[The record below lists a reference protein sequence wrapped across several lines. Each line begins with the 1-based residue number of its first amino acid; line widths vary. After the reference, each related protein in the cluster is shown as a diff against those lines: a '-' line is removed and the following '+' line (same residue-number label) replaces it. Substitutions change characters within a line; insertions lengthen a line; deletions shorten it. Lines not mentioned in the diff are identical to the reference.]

1 MQWRACR
8 YFLVLSEVRVEVL
21 RDDEVPRDDE
31 ELRVVELREGDT
43 VVREEEPDEL
53 RVVEDA
59 SRFFSF
65 LVLFTLSFRFGEESL
80 LELFTLPRR
89 EVLLV
94 RTSCFGVEEE
104 DARLTRLLLLV
115 LRRVVVYTSFLF
127 SGRLLELGRMFT
139 EPKSER
145 KLL

>member
-8 YFLVLSEVRVEVL
+8 YFLVLSEVRVEV
-21 RDDEVPRDDE
+21 PRDDE
-31 ELRVVELREGDT
+31 ELWVVELREGDT

>member
-1 MQWRACR
+1 M
-8 YFLVLSEVRVEVL
+8 RVEVL

-65 LVLFTLSFRFGEESL
+65 LVLFTFSFRFGEESL

>member
-8 YFLVLSEVRVEVL
+8 YFLVLSEVRLEVL
-21 RDDEVPRDDE
+21 RDDE